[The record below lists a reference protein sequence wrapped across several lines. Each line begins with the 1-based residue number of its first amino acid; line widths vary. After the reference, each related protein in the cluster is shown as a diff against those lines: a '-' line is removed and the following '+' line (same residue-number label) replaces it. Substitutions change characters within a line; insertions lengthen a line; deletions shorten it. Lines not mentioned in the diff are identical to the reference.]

1 MPHLFHRSARDP
13 LPAAEDTFDGHFGF
27 SAAVSATP
35 DRDEASDADDP
46 ACGAASLDSAC
57 AQLMARAAELLHV
70 DDQLSVASVF
80 ADLPAGLARGNS
92 YLSTDPHYLTYL
104 RGDGARLLSRLAAA
118 LADPRLPVEDRRE
131 QLIEVADALKACLG
145 GFVHTLTEAV
155 RRLDAG
161 RGGAVAAAL
170 RARDGLRDEAIDR
183 FVRRTVGRDP
193 MQPHP
198 LRTHH
203 AHFANALIQRLGLPL
218 RESRPTDIFMD
229 ARLWNG
235 GVAREMSAILSEAAS
250 PARTA
255 LRMAETGLVDMRR
268 CLREHGIDADRL
280 KLTDPWEVEAFH
292 EAHRQLEGGI
302 GPVSRQV
309 LLEAFPDPASAGDE
323 LWRLTPDA
331 GRVAAGVL
339 MHLAALGALTQAPAP
354 PVPVAAWLS
363 DDGGLIELMDLAGA
377 FCWMRENGDDHAAR
391 RVSMADLRVLDG
403 LQGRAGRAIA
413 PTIALAAGQR
423 EAIAR
428 AALAD
433 ATDADWTWLPPRWL
447 VSDDLASRWWR
458 RMPRE
463 AMAAWWRRH
472 PPCCWPV
479 ECRASLGAAADQAG
493 DWPRLREI
501 AAQCATA
508 AVALKFWRAIDGGA
522 ALAGALREGD
532 DLRLSC
538 WLQLLRRAAPAMGGR
553 GCVNMLTGKDER
565 GHPALIDA
573 MRAGSAAALNVWL
586 DAVDRFCRGGP
597 LTVGQYQRLV
607 LGQLNGEQYSPAG
620 EALEAG
626 RHDLLSV
633 YLGALGKGCGD
644 GLIPAH
650 WMGEVFRSAGQGGSV
665 HGQGLGRAM
674 DRGYAEAA
682 TVWLQALLEAL
693 RQRLIGRSHWAALMR
708 GGDMGPPAYV
718 RAMAGGH
725 VQAQRAFLDAL
736 RQAVAERLIPR
747 GQALSLL
754 LADGDAHG
762 PGEAVRGGHQA
773 VLEAHLEVERELVPV
788 RLLERAGLLM
798 RRWIHA
804 GFHLAIGPAMACGNV
819 VAMRQL
825 IEAVERLPMAL
836 PEGVMLRVFAGV
848 PGQVPPVRAAVM
860 AGHLGAVREWLRG
873 VTEAS
878 RAGRLSRAALR
889 RLLRAEVGGP
899 GETALHEAVRHSAA
913 ATRALASGLV
923 SLARDRLGSRD
934 LMSLMGYRRG
944 GAVES
949 PLALALTGSSM
960 RDRPLAATVDALTE
974 VWHLA
979 CASGWL
985 EPRHL
990 ERLLSMRLR
999 DGRQGLAL
1007 VADRLGATSR
1017 RAVAEYVHAVLRAVH
1032 ANYVAPG
1039 TAADWLSRGL
1049 PEGPGA
1055 PPVAD
1060 WVEQG
1065 LTAAEQAGQLSSV
1078 EAFVLRGARA
1088 AAAAP

>member
-13 LPAAEDTFDGHFGF
+13 LPAAEDAFDGHFGF
-27 SAAVSATP
+27 SAEVSATP
-35 DRDEASDADDP
+35 DRNAASDAGDP
-46 ACGAASLDSAC
+46 ADGAVSLDSAC

-80 ADLPAGLARGNS
+80 ADLPTGLRGGNS
-92 YLSTDPHYLTYL
+92 YLATDPHYLAYL

-118 LADPRLPVEDRRE
+118 LTDPRLPVEDRRE

-161 RGGAVAAAL
+161 RGGAVSAAL

-203 AHFANALIQRLGLPL
+203 AHFANALIQRLALPL

-229 ARLWNG
+229 ARLWTG
-235 GVAREMSAILSEAAS
+235 GVAREMAAILSEAAS

-268 CLREHGIDADRL
+268 CLREQGINADRMM
-280 KLTDPWEVEAFH
+280 LTDPLEVEAFQ

-302 GPVSRQV
+302 GPVPQSV
-309 LLEAFPDPASAGDE
+309 LLEAFPDPVSAGDE

-331 GRVAAGVL
+331 GQVAAGVL
-339 MHLAALGALTQAPAP
+339 MHLAALGALTEPPDP

-377 FCWMRENGDDHAAR
+377 FCWMRENGDDHATR
-391 RVSMADLRVLDG
+391 RVSMADLRVLDD
-403 LQGRAGRAIA
+403 LQGRAGRVIA
-413 PTIALAAGQR
+413 PIALAAGQR

-463 AMAAWWRRH
+463 AMAPWWRRH

-508 AVALKFWRAIDGGA
+508 AVALSFWRQIDGGA
-522 ALAGALREGD
+522 ALAGALREGQAP
-532 DLRLSC
+532 RLSC
-538 WLQLLRRAAPAMGGR
+538 WLQLLRRAAPAMGSH
-553 GCVNMLTGKDER
+553 GCANMLTGKDER

-573 MRAGSAAALNVWL
+573 MRNGSAAALAVWL
-586 DAVDRFCRGGP
+586 DAADRLCRSGT
-597 LTVGQYQRLV
+597 LTAAQYQRLV
-607 LGQLNGEQYSPAG
+607 LGQMNGEQYSPAG
-620 EALEAG
+620 EALETG

-633 YLGALGKGCGD
+633 YLGALGKGCDG

-650 WMGEVFRSAGQGGSV
+650 WMIEVFRSAGQGGSV

-693 RQRLIGRSHWAALMR
+693 RQRVIKRSHWLTLMR

-762 PGEAVRGGHQA
+762 PTEAVRVGHLA
-773 VLEAHLEVERELVPV
+773 VLEAHLEAERELVPA
-788 RLLERAGLLM
+788 RLLERAGPLL
-798 RRWIHA
+798 RRWIHG

-819 VAMRQL
+819 TVIRQL
-825 IEAVERLPMAL
+825 FEAVERLPMAL
-836 PEGVMLRVFAGV
+836 PEGLMRRIFAGV
-848 PGQVPPVRAAVM
+848 PGQIPALRAAVM
-860 AGHLGAVREWLRG
+860 AGHQGAVHEWLRG

-878 RAGRLSRAALR
+878 SAGRLPRATLR

-899 GETALHEAVRHSAA
+899 GDSALHEAVRHSAA

-923 SLARDRLGSRD
+923 SLARDRLGSRG
-934 LMSLMGYRRG
+934 LMSLMGCRRG

-949 PLALALTGSSM
+949 PLTLALTGPST
-960 RDRPLAATVDALTE
+960 RDRPWAATVEALTG
-974 VWHLA
+974 VWHHA

-1007 VADRLGATSR
+1007 VADRLGLTSR
-1017 RAVAEYVHAVLRAVH
+1017 RAVAEYVHAVLRAVQ
-1032 ANYVAPG
+1032 ANYVTAG

-1049 PEGPGA
+1049 PEGAGA

-1060 WVEQG
+1060 WVEQA
-1065 LTAAEQAGQLSSV
+1065 LTAAEQAGHLSSV
-1078 EAFVLRGARA
+1078 DALVLRCALAG
-1088 AAAAP
+1088 AAP